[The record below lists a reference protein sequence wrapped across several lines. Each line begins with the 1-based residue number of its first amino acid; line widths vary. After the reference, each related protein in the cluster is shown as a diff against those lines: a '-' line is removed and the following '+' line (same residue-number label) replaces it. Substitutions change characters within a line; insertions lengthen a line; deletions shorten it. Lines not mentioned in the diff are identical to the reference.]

1 MSGHS
6 KWATIKR
13 KKGAIDAKRG
23 AQFTKVSK
31 EITQAAREGGGNPDM
46 NARLRAGVLAA
57 KAINMP
63 AANIERAIKRGT
75 GEIEGVSYE
84 EIAYEGYA
92 PAGVAV
98 FVETMTDNRNR
109 TFPEIRKIF
118 EKCGGTLGASN
129 SVAFL
134 FERKGVLVVDGGA
147 TTEERLME
155 VALEAGA
162 DDIEDMDGSWEI
174 TCAPTAYLTVVK
186 ALGDAKITTA
196 SAELARVP
204 TTTVRVEGSDA
215 TKVLKLV
222 DQLEEHDD
230 VQKVWAN
237 FDIDDETLA
246 AIA

>member
-84 EIAYEGYA
+84 EIAYEGYG

-162 DDIEDMDGSWEI
+162 DDIEDLDGSWEI
-174 TCAPTAYLTVVK
+174 TCSPNAYLTVVK
-186 ALGDAKITTA
+186 ALGDAKITA
-196 SAELARVP
+196 VSAELARVP
-204 TTTVRVEGSDA
+204 STTVRVEGADA
-215 TKVLKLV
+215 AKVLKLV